1 MDGLI
6 FKLDELKRRVR
17 KALKRRR
24 ALERVLGRKGYSLK
38 SIKKNVYVY
47 VWRYEEGNVRWK
59 CLGNVSKVGLPE
71 GGSDGLLEEIKRID
85 SALREVERLLDEAE
99 KLLP

>member
-1 MDGLI
+1 MDELI
-6 FKLDELKRRVR
+6 FKLDELKKRVR

-24 ALERVLGRKGYSLK
+24 ALERDLGRKGYSLK
-38 SIKKNVYVY
+38 CIKKNVYVY
-47 VWRYEEGNVRWK
+47 VWRYEDGYVRWK

-71 GGSDGLLEEIKRID
+71 GDLEGLLEKIRKID
-85 SALREVERLLDEAE
+85 FALREVERLLDEAM

>member
-6 FKLDELKRRVR
+6 FKLDELKKRV
-17 KALKRRR
+17 KELKKRRR

-38 SIKKNVYVY
+38 NIKKNVYVY
-47 VWRYEEGNVRWK
+47 VWECEGGRVRWK

-71 GGSDGLLEEIKRID
+71 GGSSALEEEIKKID
-85 SALREVERLLDEAE
+85 QTLKEVEKLLDEAL